1 MSDPLKRAAY
11 AAGLSDKE
19 MRQIE
24 SLNKS
29 LNVHRELLNLPPKVA
44 NAQYN
49 KLTAAQQQDLKA
61 RYGTEDPVNKEP
73 RGWLGTAWH
82 YTGGAAFRG
91 ITEISDLVTR
101 TYRAAAIPLSRG
113 EIGFAWEEAND
124 KGDKVFNQGRIAD
137 ARAKF
142 GAAQVNVAMRLAAG
156 EKASSIANSATE
168 EEQQYVRLF
177 QSTQGKSPDELPAE
191 IRSAQEVFQDTLAAV
206 DAAKFSPG
214 RQLANLVTPKQ
225 FEGQGFFYKAVS
237 GVTDAIFRIAADPL
251 IIAGKAKKL
260 YDISKYSLDVVVGG
274 NKVDEVFDQ
283 ANVQNFWNRY
293 GSMLDNY
300 KKARTDGN
308 AIKMRDAKNELRVLA
323 PEFGD
328 SVIDSFIAGDAPIM
342 DALTA
347 KAFFKNAENLQEIM
361 KGSIGRRRVLMPRLD
376 RRRQT
381 RVNIVTSVNKVINL
395 DKIGPG
401 FVDDLFF
408 GGSSTTDGIAERII
422 NNQKEI
428 AEQLKAGTKSKGVA
442 YFSMDMIRGRIDKFK
457 ARFTAIPFFPD
468 NVFDVTAK
476 DAPRKMYQMARLIM
490 PQREAKLLS
499 EAFAA
504 MPGTGQRKDV
514 YYGLMGTIGEVRG
527 IRATSEGQRIGDEIM
542 GKTKAVHA
550 VDDTL
555 GNPSVLPT
563 TNESVAL
570 IPSDTS
576 PFVTTP
582 SITDLDRAAA
592 RTGWIQRVGGLAH
605 KDWVN
610 KMTSYWSFLTLAGP
624 RYAIRNATE
633 DLMVN
638 LAIGQSVWGV
648 GTAKLLSTRLRTARQ
663 LTPGMTKAEIVANNP
678 LGIIMRYVNKSE
690 AEAYTAEINKIIDEG
705 GGVKEIRQVFARAL
719 NEGKAR
725 RFMGKFTEEDR
736 AVLAEQI
743 IHGDLDN
750 ALMDVVEGGKFAFTG
765 LDYST
770 KSLIKA
776 RRSGVRLAEFK
787 AEYPSNIRRARG
799 AGFRR
804 QDPLTDEASKV
815 AWLMRIN
822 YYANDEVGAIAV
834 ANLDNKDK
842 AVAEIAQWFRDNP
855 KVYNEFRWKD
865 AGVTIDEH
873 AERVYRAARQL
884 FVKAD
889 DSINLDLLS
898 KVRTLDPETGGY
910 KVGGRMTIDDLP
922 TTEADAPKWIVGPS
936 LVPIS
941 ETGEFT
947 ASLMEKGWDWLGE
960 ANARLSRE
968 PIVLAEMIE
977 TRKNFKKTGFED
989 AFIKAHLREIDPTN
1003 VKAIEKATLKAK
1015 QKLAEIVEDRAR
1027 LQTLAYVDNPMVQS
1041 QFAWS
1046 IRNFARFYRATED
1059 FYRRMYRV
1067 VRYNPDAIVKA
1078 SLVYEGIGHSGWI
1091 KEDDQGEKYFIYPGM
1106 VPVYRA
1112 VQTALT
1118 GLGVPTEFKMPL
1130 PVEFGARLNM
1140 ITPSLN
1146 PDSLVP
1152 TFAGPAAAVPL
1163 KVIANITGIFS
1174 PGAADRIE
1182 RFGLGKYAV
1191 DQPMISAFLPA
1202 HINRIYNA
1210 MDRDER
1216 DSQYASAWRKAVTYL
1231 EAAGHG
1237 IPKKYDADGNLIAP
1251 SAGELE
1257 EYRLRV
1263 KNTTIAILGTRAI
1276 FGFFAPASPMVML
1289 KSDVNDFVRENGEAN
1304 FKQVWYGLLES
1315 NPGDYDAAMEKWVK
1329 LFPDQIPF
1337 TVSESE
1343 RKTVAYFRYAQESG
1357 DFVDT
1362 NSELFGKYPQGAA
1375 FLIPHKAGYSWDA
1388 YKTMTDMG
1396 LRQNKRVAD
1405 HLREVQTAADLQTY
1419 YERREAYEQNLE
1431 RVATDFERSQLREE
1445 FSKWKEIFFAGRPL
1459 VAEELS
1465 QGSQKAIER
1474 VNALNDLEA
1483 LLSDKKF
1490 GNVAKPTQDKLREM
1504 LTLYKAYKD
1513 DSTLLE
1519 AFPGGTVLKNAAKD
1533 STIVKM
1539 RELAKFNEN
1548 TQSAYDMLFARL
1560 LGE

>member
-29 LNVHRELLNLPPKVA
+29 LNVHRELLNLPPSVA
-44 NAQYN
+44 QAQYN
-49 KLTAAQQQDLKA
+49 KLTTPQQENLKA
-61 RYGTEDPVNKEP
+61 RFGTEAPTQKEP

-82 YTGGAAFRG
+82 YTGGALLQG
-91 ITEISDLVTR
+91 LEEVSDAVTR
-101 TYRAAAIPLSRG
+101 TYRAIAIPLSRG
-113 EIGFAWEEAND
+113 EVGFAWDEAND
-124 KGDKVFNQGRIAD
+124 NGDRVFNQGRIAD
-137 ARAKF
+137 ARRKF
-142 GAAQVNVAMRLAAG
+142 GNAQISVAMRIAAG
-156 EKASSIANSATE
+156 EKASSIINSATE
-168 EEQQYVRLF
+168 EEMPYVRLF
-177 QSTQGKSPDELPAE
+177 QATQGKNPEDLPAE
-191 IRSAQEVFQDTLAAV
+191 VRSSQEVFQDALAAV

-214 RQLANLVTPKQ
+214 RQLANLVTPKEY
-225 FEGQGFFYKAVS
+225 EGKGFFYKAVS
-237 GVTDAIFRIAADPL
+237 GVYDAIFRIVADPL
-251 IIAGKAKKL
+251 IILGKAKKL
-260 YDISKYSLDVVVGG
+260 YDIANYSLDVVTGG
-274 NKVDEVFDQ
+274 NKVDEIFTNV
-283 ANVQNFWNRY
+283 NVQSFWDKY
-293 GSMLDNY
+293 GDALSQY

-308 AIKMRDAKNELRVLA
+308 IIKARDAKNQLRVLA

-328 SVIDSFIAGDAPIM
+328 DVINSFIVGDAPII

-347 KAFFKNAENLQEIM
+347 KAFFKNTENLTEIM

-376 RRRQT
+376 ARRKARIA
-381 RVNIVTSVNKVINL
+381 IVTTANRRIDL
-395 DKIGPG
+395 DKVGPS
-401 FVDDLFF
+401 FVDDMFF
-408 GGSSTTDGIAERII
+408 GGASTTDGIAERII

-428 AEQLKAGTKSKGVA
+428 AEQLKAGTKAKGVA

-457 ARFTAIPFFPD
+457 GRFTAIPFFTD
-468 NVFDVTAK
+468 NLFDVSAA
-476 DAPRKMYQMARLIM
+476 DAPRKMYQLARLVM

-499 EAFAA
+499 EAFSA

-514 YYGLMGTIGEVRG
+514 YYGLMGTIGEIRG
-527 IRATSEGQRIGDEIM
+527 IRTTSEGMRISDEIM
-542 GKTKAVHA
+542 GKAKATHA
-550 VDDTL
+550 VDDKL

-592 RTGWIQRVGGLAH
+592 RSGWIQRVGGFAH

-610 KMTSYWSFLTLAGP
+610 KMTSAWSFLTLAGP

-638 LAIGQSVWGV
+638 LAIGQSVWGI
-648 GTAKLLSTRLRTARQ
+648 GKAKTLSTRLRTARQ
-663 LTPGMTKAEIVANNP
+663 FKPGMTGAEKFANNP
-678 LGIIMRYVNKSE
+678 LGLIMRVVNKDE
-690 AEAYTAEINKIIDEG
+690 AEAYTAEINKIIEGG
-705 GGVKEIRQVFARAL
+705 GGVKEVRQVFARAL

-725 RFMGKFTEEDR
+725 RFLGRVTKEER
-736 AVLAEQI
+736 ELLSEQI

-750 ALMDVVEGGKFAFTG
+750 ALADVVEGGKFAFSG

-776 RRSGVRLAEFK
+776 RRSGVRMAEFK
-787 AEYPSNIRRARG
+787 AEYPANIRRARG
-799 AGFRR
+799 KGFKR

-822 YYANDEVGAIAV
+822 YYANDEVGALAV
-834 ANLDNKDK
+834 ANLDNREK

-855 KVYNEFRWKD
+855 KIYEEFRWKD

-889 DSINLDLLS
+889 DEINLDLLS
-898 KVRTLDPETGGY
+898 KVRTLDPETGEY

-936 LVPIS
+936 LVPVS

-947 ASLMEKGWDWLGE
+947 AALMEKGWDWLGE

-968 PIVLAEMIE
+968 PIVLAEMIA

-989 AFIKAHLREIDPTN
+989 AFIKAHLRDIDPANT
-1003 VKAIEKATLKAK
+1003 KAIEKATLKAK

-1078 SLVYEGIGHSGWI
+1078 ALVYEGIGHSGWI
-1091 KEDDQGEKYFIYPGM
+1091 KEDDQGEKYFVYPGM

-1118 GLGVPTEFKMPL
+1118 ALGVPAEFKTPL

-1152 TFAGPAAAVPL
+1152 TLAGPAAAVPIKL
-1163 KVIANITGIFS
+1163 IANITGIFS

-1191 DQPMISAFLPA
+1191 DQPMVSAFLPA
-1202 HINRIYNA
+1202 HINRIYGA
-1210 MDRDER
+1210 MNRDER

-1237 IPKKYDADGNLIAP
+1237 VPKKYDQDGNLIP
-1251 SAGELE
+1251 PTAGELE

-1263 KNTTIAILGTRAI
+1263 KNTTIGILGTRAL

-1289 KSDVNDFVRENGEAN
+1289 KSDVNDFVKNNGEAN

-1337 TVSESE
+1337 TVSESD

-1357 DFVDT
+1357 DFVDS
-1362 NSELFGKYPQGAA
+1362 NKKMFSKYPQGAA
-1375 FLIPHKAGYSWDA
+1375 FLIPFKGGYSWDA

-1396 LRQNKRVAD
+1396 LRQNKRVED

-1419 YERREAYEQNLE
+1419 YDRRDAYEKSLE
-1431 RVATDFERSQLREE
+1431 TVATDFERSQLRED
-1445 FSKWKEIFFAGRPL
+1445 FSKWKETFFAGRPL

-1465 QGSQKAIER
+1465 QGSQKAIDR

-1483 LLSDKKF
+1483 MLSDKEF
-1490 GNVAKPTQDKLREM
+1490 SRVAKPTQDRLREM

-1513 DSTLLE
+1513 DATVLE
-1519 AFPGGTVLKNAAKD
+1519 AFPGGTVLKNAAKED
-1533 STIVKM
+1533 TIVKM
-1539 RELAKFNEN
+1539 RELARMNEN